1 MQYTLSVACML
12 TPEAHQAMEFLWVLL
27 VSMNVAICDMIECEN
42 GGTCS
47 APDECSCTAGWSGDT
62 CAQGKC
68 HCVHVV

>member
-1 MQYTLSVACML
+1 M
-12 TPEAHQAMEFLWVLL
+12 HN
-27 VSMNVAICDMIECEN
+27 NVMSAICDPGCEN

-68 HCVHVV
+68 HCCHVV